1 MAVLPDGDRAQLHAE
16 VMREWSAEHVS
27 IGITKTE
34 LRAAVDAI
42 DGWVD
47 ANAASF
53 NTAIP
58 QPARGA
64 LTTRQKA
71 RLLVYVVLRRFEVT
85 P

>member
-16 VMREWSAEHVS
+16 VMRAWSAGHEAVS
-27 IGITKTE
+27 ITKPE

-42 DGWVD
+42 DNWVD

-64 LTTRQKA
+64 LTARQKA
-71 RLLVYVVLRRFEVT
+71 LLLEYVVRRRFEVS
-85 P
+85 